1 MSEGSEPVTDSID
14 INHSDSPGDLVGKG
28 PARDSSTAGWE
39 RVIAHADMD
48 AFYAA
53 VEVLDNPAL
62 RGKPVIVGGS
72 SARGVV
78 TSASYEARKFG
89 VHSAMPTV
97 QARKLCPDAIFV
109 RGRMDRYVEISR
121 LIRDVFDAFSPV
133 VEPLSLDEAFLDLTG
148 SERLLGPPIEV
159 ARALKRRVLER
170 TGLVVSVGVASTKMA
185 AKILS
190 DMSKPDGLL
199 ILGPDHLRGFLEP
212 LPVERLWGVGRVT
225 LARMHQA
232 GIRTIGELARRD
244 VADLRARFG
253 SLGPHLYELANG
265 RDPRA
270 VVADWQRKSYGE
282 ENTFEHDLAL
292 DSLELRRVLV
302 AHSEALGRRLRA
314 DQVRAHTVTLKLKL
328 ARPLGGGRYPIITR
342 SLSID
347 DPTDDSAAIAKLA
360 IALVARVVYGE
371 KVRLAGIQV
380 HHLEHADLAQLGLF
394 DSPADAAAK
403 STRLNRALDAVAQR
417 FGDDAVTRGMARA
430 ERAAPTRRI
439 K

>member
-1 MSEGSEPVTDSID
+1 VPGFSTVADSTDIVDEGLAGE
-14 INHSDSPGDLVGKG
+14 G
-28 PARDSSTAGWE
+28 PAHDNSTTGWD

-53 VEVLDNPAL
+53 VEVLDNPEL

-89 VHSAMPTV
+89 VHSAMPTA
-97 QARKLCPDAIFV
+97 QARELCPDAIFV

-121 LIRDVFDAFSPV
+121 VIRTVFDGFSPV

-159 ARALKRRVLER
+159 ARALKRRVVER

-190 DMSKPDGLL
+190 AMSKPDGLL
-199 ILGPDHLRGFLEP
+199 VLGPNRLSAFLEP

-225 LARMHQA
+225 LARMHQE
-232 GIRTIGELARRD
+232 GIRTIGELARRE
-244 VADLRARFG
+244 VADLKARFG
-253 SLGPHLYELANG
+253 SFGPHLYELANG
-265 RDPRA
+265 RDPRP

-282 ENTFEHDLAL
+282 ESTFEHDLAR
-292 DSLELRRVLV
+292 DSLELRRVLI
-302 AHSEALGRRLRA
+302 AHAEALGRRLRA
-314 DQVRAHTVTLKLKL
+314 DRVRARTVTLKLKL
-328 ARPLGGGRYPIITR
+328 ARPLGGGRYPILTR
-342 SLSID
+342 SSSID

-360 IALVARVVYGE
+360 IALVARVTDRE

-380 HHLEHADLAQLGLF
+380 HNLERADLSQLGLF
-394 DSPADAAAK
+394 DSPAGGAAK
-403 STRLNRALDAVAQR
+403 SARLNRALDAVAQR
-417 FGDDAVTRGMARA
+417 FGDDAVTRGLARA